1 MTQGRPGLIR
11 LREEVAKDLRSQ
23 IAKGHS
29 MKNTEVGDDE
39 EMDDLVEKET
49 RWSDFNAELL
59 ASSFSD
65 ESLANNYRNLRVEY
79 RPRSHVDD
87 RMDAFNDRIGK
98 RISFL
103 QDTLKRLKLFPE
115 TTNRGFAAVVPPTVA
130 QNQLPSEEVFI
141 VHGHDE
147 GTKNTIARFI
157 EVLGLKATI
166 LHELPNK
173 GRTIIEKVEQHSNVG
188 LALVL
193 LTPDDIGAPRS
204 RQDQLKPR
212 ARQNVIFEM
221 GFFAG
226 RLGRSKITVLHSEG
240 VEIPT
245 DYHGV
250 VYIPLDSEEAWKLK
264 LAKELKAAGLPI
276 NTDHLV

>member
-1 MTQGRPGLIR
+1 MAQDRPSLIR
-11 LREEVAKDLRSQ
+11 SREDVGKDLKSQ

-29 MKNTEVGDDE
+29 LYHTTVNDYN
-39 EMDDLVEKET
+39 EMDELDDKER
-49 RWSDFNAELL
+49 RWSDFNVELV
-59 ASSFSD
+59 ASSFSN
-65 ESLANNYRNLRVEY
+65 ESFANNYRNLRVGY
-79 RPRSHVDD
+79 KPRSRLDD
-87 RMDAFNDRIGK
+87 GIEAFNDRMDK

-103 QDTLKRLKLFPE
+103 QDTLERLKLFPE
-115 TTNRGFAAVVPPTVA
+115 SNSRDLTIAFPIS
-130 QNQLPSEEVFI
+130 QNLLPSQEVFI
-141 VHGHDE
+141 VHGHDD

-157 EVLGLKATI
+157 EGLGLTAII
-166 LHELPNK
+166 LHEQPNK

-188 LALVL
+188 LVVVL

-204 RQDQLKPR
+204 NPRELKPR

-226 RLGRSKITVLHSEG
+226 RLGRSKVAVIHSEG

-250 VYIPLDSEEAWKLK
+250 VYIPLNAHEAWKLK
-264 LAKELKAAGLPI
+264 MAKEIKAAGLSI
-276 NTDHLV
+276 NINKLV